1 MKKGVDEM
9 MAGGLLVLPEALSL
23 VQRPPPPSRPLPLR
37 LPPPLSF
44 YLSPSLSPQPFGGN
58 LVVKDLTQLTETR
71 LSCPCSSI
79 SVLAPAEILLFFLSS
94 FGSPMVLQCG
104 I

>member
-23 VQRPPPPSRPLPLR
+23 MQRPPPPSRPLPLR
-37 LPPPLSF
+37 PPPPLPF
-44 YLSPSLSPQPFGGN
+44 YLSPSLSPQPSDGN

-79 SVLAPAEILLFFLSS
+79 SVSAPVEIPLYFLSS